1 MQIEQTETG
10 RVLTVGSTAHPLPAL
25 NRTAQVH
32 VWQRGD
38 DYTVYVQQQDQPE
51 EIPASSGWQ
60 KVDVLELEPD
70 AEEVLGEQKRELCEK
85 VDALRDGKIFAGFT
99 HNGIRYQTR
108 KGDLDNL
115 AGKAVESLM
124 EPESEQ
130 HWIAEDNSITRFTG
144 AEFRAFAKAVS
155 EHKSSFIFAAR
166 NTKNTIINA
175 PDYETAS
182 QALEDASWM
191 Q

>member
-1 MQIEQTETG
+1 MQIKQTAEG
-10 RVLTVGSTAHPLPAL
+10 RVIEIDGQQYSLPAL
-25 NRTAQVH
+25 AVQSSVH
-32 VWQRGD
+32 VWSKGSEHCV
-38 DYTVYVQQQDQPE
+38 YTQAQGQPE

-70 AEEVLGEQKRELCEK
+70 AEAVLGEQKRELCK
-85 VDALRDGKIFAGFT
+85 KADALRDSKIYSGIEF
-99 HNGIRYQTR
+99 NGIRYQTR
-108 KGDLDNL
+108 KSDLDNL

-124 EPESEQ
+124 MPDSDQ
-130 HWIAEDNSITRFTG
+130 YWIAEDNSITTFSG
-144 AEFRAFAKAVS
+144 AEFRGFAKAVS
-155 EHKSSFIFAAR
+155 EHKSALIFAAR

-182 QALEDASWM
+182 QALEDAPWM